1 MPQLLRWQ
9 LVNEQPS
16 ALQRESDFQKAGEG
30 FVVCCLFIFK
40 ETQAI
45 RRFVYHN
52 QWFQRHAGM
61 GLEF

>member
-1 MPQLLRWQ
+1 MPLLLRWQ

-16 ALQRESDFQKAGEG
+16 ALRRESDFQKAGEG
-30 FVVCCLFIFK
+30 FVVCSLLIFK
-40 ETQAI
+40 ENQAI

-52 QWFQRHAGM
+52 QWFQRHVGM